1 MESAQVKRLK
11 LNATNIKTVLIS
23 GNRSLKKLR
32 SEENNL
38 IIKQKQ
44 KIKIKRKEAVVEG
57 KPLPGSGLV
66 KGIGSKITAP
76 ARGLFDRVKDFLGT
90 VLIGILINNIPKII
104 ERIKKFLK
112 DNEGIINIIKNVIS
126 GTGVALQTL
135 INLFKPLFGT
145 EEDLKEER
153 KGVNEKLSLL
163 GIEIDSAEK
172 LLGEVTGKL
181 KGEFDYE
188 SQTPEE
194 IVENVRNEVVITRT
208 DPVIYRQRMVKFR
221 ELKGKNLGTGE
232 TINLPGIG
240 SFESRSANP
249 IGKFFQLSRDE
260 DKYFDPDGLEITQSQ
275 FMKRYDALQN
285 SGKIDDVLKGYS
297 QGGTIGS
304 NLKLGSPRLKTAS
317 KSLGS
322 FSRFRNNVLAQSSI
336 LKTQEENNNI
346 FETIVDNFKKLI
358 GISEELEGPPSLP
371 PIGDSGDGRDNVEG
385 VIASS
390 STERNLAAFLAFLE
404 GGRGQTGADALQVM
418 LNRASQNFSGYGGL
432 IGQITAQNQFS
443 PYAAAIYD
451 KPTGDDAADRYY
463 GAIRNKLGSTP
474 RERIER
480 LKEIGTGPNALQN
493 LARVFGKGPGAV
505 RAASDLLKDFELDGP
520 LAKSSRGFIKGRT
533 SFRGYDPS
541 RFGVK
546 DAIRRRSGGNYFFD
560 DSSSVG
566 KLDEVS
572 RDNPLVASFK
582 KVGEEVSKSKPG
594 DGSKHVYPGGVGTV
608 VRGKNWIGTSEDKFF
623 DPSGQPITGFE
634 FYDRLRKVLK
644 DNRLEYLI
652 PPNLTPE
659 QQRNQFMPVSN
670 ISRIEPLNQSFDD
683 SGGEPQVAMVMM
695 TQPMIVPRTQTRTV
709 VRTQKQL
716 ITVNSGSS
724 TSDSRR
730 RLV

>member
-1 MESAQVKRLK
+1 MESTQVKRLK

-32 SEENNL
+32 SEEKNL
-38 IIKQKQ
+38 VAKQKQ
-44 KIKIKRKEAVVEG
+44 KLQIKRKEAVVEG
-57 KPLPGSGLV
+57 KPLPGSGLA
-66 KGIGSKITAP
+66 KNIGSKITAP
-76 ARGLFDRVKDFLGT
+76 ARGLFDRVKDF
-90 VLIGILINNIPKII
+90 IGIVLLGVLVNNIPKII
-104 ERIKKFLK
+104 KKIKKFLK
-112 DNEGIINIIKNVIS
+112 DNEGIINVIKNVIS

-135 INLFKPLFGT
+135 IDLFEPLFGK
-145 EEDLKEER
+145 EEDFKKERE
-153 KGVNEKLSLL
+153 GVNEKLELL
-163 GIEIDSAEK
+163 GTEIGGAEK
-172 LLGEVTGKL
+172 LLDEVTGKL

-194 IVENVRNEVVITRT
+194 IVETIRNEVVITGIEPKEYVERLRRVS
-208 DPVIYRQRMVKFR
+208 DIQ
-221 ELKGKNLGTGE
+221 GKNEGTGE
-232 TINLPGIG
+232 TISLPGIG
-240 SFESRSANP
+240 SFESRAANP
-249 IGKFFQLSRDE
+249 IGKYFGLSKNV
-260 DKYFDPDGLEITQSQ
+260 DKYFDPDGLEISEDL
-275 FMKRYDALQN
+275 FLKRYNALQGTGN
-285 SGKIDDVLKGYS
+285 ISEVLKGYS

-317 KSLGS
+317 KSLSS
-322 FSRFRNNVLAQSSI
+322 FSRFQNNILAQNSI
-336 LKTQEENNNI
+336 LKSQEENNNI

-358 GISEELEGPPSLP
+358 GISEELEGPEDPPPPP
-371 PIGDSGDGRDNVEG
+371 PIGDGVEG
-385 VIASS
+385 VVASS

-404 GGRGQTGADALQVM
+404 GSGGQTGADALQVM
-418 LNRASQNFSGYGGL
+418 LNRAEQNHLGFGGL
-432 IGQITAQNQFS
+432 IGQITARSQFS

-451 KPTGDDAADRYY
+451 TPTRDKAADRYY
-463 GAIRNKLGSTP
+463 GAIRSKLGSNP

-493 LARVFGKGPGAV
+493 LASLFGKGPGAV

-520 LAKSSRGFIKGRT
+520 LARSARDFVKGRV
-533 SFRGYDPS
+533 SFRAYDP
-541 RFGVK
+541 REKGYIINDIV
-546 DAIRRRSGGNYFFD
+546 RRESGGNYFFD

-572 RDNPLVASFK
+572 KDNPLVAAFK
-582 KVGEEVSKSKPG
+582 KVGEEVNKSKPG

-608 VRGKNWIGTSEDKFF
+608 VRGKNWIGTNEDKFF

-659 QQRNQFMPVSN
+659 QQRSQFMPVMN
-670 ISRIEPLNQSFDD
+670 ASRIEPLNQSFDD
-683 SGGEPQVAMVMM
+683 SGGEPHLAMVMM
-695 TQPMIVPRTQTRTV
+695 TQPMIVPKTQTRTV

-724 TSDSRR
+724 APDYRR